1 MTNLVFRLISLQVE
15 QMEILRREEELV
27 STVRLP
33 AEAEAYRLQAIAE
46 GKRWAQTLL
55 SSHYQFQG
63 L

>member
-1 MTNLVFRLISLQVE
+1 MINLVFRLISLQVE

-46 GKRWAQTLL
+46 GKR
-55 SSHYQFQG
+55 
-63 L
+63 

>member
-46 GKRWAQTLL
+46 GKR
-55 SSHYQFQG
+55 
-63 L
+63 